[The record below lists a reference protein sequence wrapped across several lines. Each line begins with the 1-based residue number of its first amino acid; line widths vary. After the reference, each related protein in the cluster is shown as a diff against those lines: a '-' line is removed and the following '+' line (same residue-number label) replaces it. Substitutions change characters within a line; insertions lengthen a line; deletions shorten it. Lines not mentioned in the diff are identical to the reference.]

1 MALRASQK
9 IPQPLKSSST
19 LGASQGLNWMK
30 RERKYTETKRKEAKK
45 TRISFS
51 PTTSSYKH
59 YFRGWEIR
67 ARAISNKIQLA
78 NPAGQS
84 MKTRPLAPEP
94 ASPSVLRT
102 AGGAVLTAQ
111 APGTTLRVPGLSLR
125 LLSSHHASV
134 SLLLSSG
141 VSGGRLGAGWGLAF
155 REKGSPERRSR
166 VGKAVCDF

>member
-1 MALRASQK
+1 MALLVSQK
-9 IPQPLKSSST
+9 IPQSLKSSSA
-19 LGASQGLNWMK
+19 LGARQGLSWMK
-30 RERKYTETKRKEAKK
+30 RERKYTQTKRKEEKK
-45 TRISFS
+45 KRISFS
-51 PTTSSYKH
+51 PTTNSHKH
-59 YFRGWEIR
+59 YFRGWDIR

-94 ASPSVLRT
+94 TSPSVLRT
-102 AGGAVLTAQ
+102 PGGAVLTAQ
-111 APGTTLRVPGLSLR
+111 APGTALRVPGLSLR

-134 SLLLSSG
+134 SLLLSAG

-155 REKGSPERRSR
+155 REKGSQERRSR